1 MEKLE
6 RVQATSYRR
15 MEQLDAEL
23 ERLEERPE
31 PDLRRRYG
39 LLRRRFEQVEKV
51 HYRVRCLQAP
61 NPLLLIPQILSA
73 PGPSFRPANVSVPA
87 PSTRNGNRHPRQ
99 GYRGFLY

>member
-31 PDLRRRYG
+31 LDLRRRYG
-39 LLRRRFEQVEKV
+39 LLLRRFEQVEKV

-61 NPLLLIPQILSA
+61 NPLKLIQRVL
-73 PGPSFRPANVSVPA
+73 PARSLGQANDSVVA
-87 PSTRNGNRHPRQ
+87 ATRFNNRQPKQ